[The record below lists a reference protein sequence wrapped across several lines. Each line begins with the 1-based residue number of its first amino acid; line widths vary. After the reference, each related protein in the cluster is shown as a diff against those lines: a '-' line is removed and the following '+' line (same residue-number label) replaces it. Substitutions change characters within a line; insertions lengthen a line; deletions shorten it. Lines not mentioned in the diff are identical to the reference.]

1 MRLNPNGDAATF
13 PKRSALPHVSGTPKD
28 NAWFWGGADEL
39 GRLNLLTPQRTVQTV
54 QENVKTGDSISL
66 DLPLNVPSPALFG
79 RQPLKHRIKTIGKG
93 AFDDEVSYNTQ
104 SSSQWDG
111 FRHFAHPVYECHYN
125 GVLAED
131 IMGNLDDD
139 EDGGGDGEDGAGAP
153 ERSRKLGIDAW
164 AKKGIIARGVLLD
177 VYAWSQK
184 EEGKAYDPFTAHA
197 ITAQDLQACAK
208 SQGTELR
215 TADIL
220 LIRTGWLAKYN
231 ALSAS
236 EKSDLSNL
244 AVEKH
249 FYAGLAADDSMK
261 DFLHDGYYAA
271 AATDNAN
278 FEVWPP
284 ESFEAS
290 LHACMLSLW
299 GMPIGELWD
308 FEGLAKRCEK
318 EGRWTFL
325 LVSKPGDVP
334 GGVGSAP
341 NAVAVF

>member
-1 MRLNPNGDAATF
+1 MRLNPNGEAANF
-13 PKRSALPHVSGTPKD
+13 PKRSALPHISGTPKD

-39 GRLNLLTPQRTVQTV
+39 GRLNLLTPERTVKTV

-66 DLPLNVPSPALFG
+66 DLPLNVPGPALFG
-79 RQPLKHRIKTIGKG
+79 RQTFKHRIRTIGKG

-111 FRHFAHPVYECHYN
+111 FRHFAHPVHECHYN
-125 GVLAED
+125 GVVSDD
-131 IMGNLDDD
+131 IMANID
-139 EDGGGDGEDGAGAP
+139 DGGEDGEDAP

-164 AKKGIIARGVLLD
+164 AKKGIIGRGVLLD
-177 VYAWSQK
+177 VYSWSKKQQGK
-184 EEGKAYDPFTAHA
+184 EYDPFTAYA
-197 ITAQDLQACAK
+197 ITAEDLQACAK
-208 SQGTELR
+208 SQGVELR
-215 TADIL
+215 TGDIL
-220 LIRTGWLAKYN
+220 LVRTGWLATYN
-231 ALSAS
+231 ALSPS
-236 EKSDLSNL
+236 GKTDLSTL

-249 FYAGLAADDSMK
+249 FYAGLAADDAMK
-261 DFLHDGYYAA
+261 DFLHDGYFAA

-284 ESFEAS
+284 ASFEAS

-308 FEGLAKRCEK
+308 FEALTKRCEK
-318 EGRWTFL
+318 ESRWSFL

-341 NAVAVF
+341 NAVAIF